1 MNDTVIVN
9 DKTLLWLFI
18 ERGFKIPS
26 FNFEVKTEEVPGRSG
41 SVYQGR
47 ELKQYEFELPM
58 IIRNDYLSHSGIK
71 SHDDILNELVKF
83 FNYDNQVKLQFKSKQ
98 WYWNAYF
105 EGPIE
110 LFSKTENSI
119 NIVNLKVVLTDPYK
133 YSAKGSKNTAI
144 SDAVSVVNT
153 GTADTPIVVEARA
166 LKDSTNF
173 LIAKGEQD
181 YFMIGKSEDA
191 YRVNKDIEPFRFNDE
206 FNTVGLKNW
215 AYMPNDTTFGNL
227 PDGGDAMGGKFALSD
242 LKESIYP
249 SEWGNNTK
257 TNWHGAAL
265 YKSLGSSVQDFRIRF
280 KVILRQHVG
289 VGPGK
294 AVAYVVDENNRTMF
308 SMTYVNT
315 AVDKNESSIIVY
327 AYNEHGEARRI
338 YNRLIPFKYHRAKN
352 AHVFMYLERKG
363 LDIKIT
369 NFRYDIDTDPNRTKP
384 IDKDVVVVRDE
395 GKFYQ
400 RPARIARMYIGK
412 SAKHTNYMAINILGF
427 SLQELLPKQSD
438 ITPIEIRQ
446 GDLIQ
451 IDTHAKSVTI
461 NGDDALKLKDFGSNY
476 FNVESG
482 HNELVISPPETFD
495 TTVKWQDR
503 WL

>member
-1 MNDTVIVN
+1 
-9 DKTLLWLFI
+9 
-18 ERGFKIPS
+18 
-26 FNFEVKTEEVPGRSG
+26 
-41 SVYQGR
+41 
-47 ELKQYEFELPM
+47 
-58 IIRNDYLSHSGIK
+58 
-71 SHDDILNELVKF
+71 
-83 FNYDNQVKLQFKSKQ
+83 
-98 WYWNAYF
+98 
-105 EGPIE
+105 
-110 LFSKTENSI
+110 
-119 NIVNLKVVLTDPYK
+119 
-133 YSAKGSKNTAI
+133 
-144 SDAVSVVNT
+144 
-153 GTADTPIVVEARA
+153 
-166 LKDSTNF
+166 
-173 LIAKGEQD
+173 
-181 YFMIGKSEDA
+181 
-191 YRVNKDIEPFRFNDE
+191 
-206 FNTVGLKNW
+206 
-215 AYMPNDTTFGNL
+215 
-227 PDGGDAMGGKFALSD
+227 
-242 LKESIYP
+242 
-249 SEWGNNTK
+249 
-257 TNWHGAAL
+257 
-265 YKSLGSSVQDFRIRF
+265 
-280 KVILRQHVG
+280 LRQHAG

-308 SMTYVNT
+308 SITYVNT

-400 RPARIARMYIGK
+400 RPARIARMYVGK

-451 IDTHAKSVTI
+451 IDTHAQSVTI

-476 FNVESG
+476 FNVETG
-482 HNELVISPPETFD
+482 HTELVISPPETFD